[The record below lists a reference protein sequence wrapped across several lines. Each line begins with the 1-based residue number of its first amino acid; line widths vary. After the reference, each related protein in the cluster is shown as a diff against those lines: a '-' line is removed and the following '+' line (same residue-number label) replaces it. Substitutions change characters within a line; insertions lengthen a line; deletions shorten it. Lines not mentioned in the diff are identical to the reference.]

1 MCFLVPPFYFQ
12 CYLFYC
18 LSPNVSNMLIN
29 QRSYQLL
36 GLLVIVWGSSFLL
49 IDRALLFFS
58 PEQVVGY
65 RLVIGA
71 ITMFCIAIYYG
82 KFFPRTI
89 TPWLHF
95 IVYAVIGNI
104 LPYLLIATGQL
115 TITSGMAG
123 LLMAFMPLVTL
134 ILAHIFLPNDK
145 LNRFK
150 ILGFI
155 IGISGVLFI
164 LGPSINNGNN
174 TLFGILWVLGAA
186 FAYAINTI
194 IASRLP
200 SYDPLVSS
208 ASVLLAAS
216 LLSFFIWPSI
226 FFIDF
231 SNIPLI
237 SGFSILL
244 LGALPTGVAAL
255 LYFIIINTA
264 GATFLSNIN
273 YLIPVVA
280 FFLGAILLGEDILW
294 QNILALFLI
303 ISGIFISRIRS

>member
-1 MCFLVPPFYFQ
+1 
-12 CYLFYC
+12 
-18 LSPNVSNMLIN
+18 MLIN
-29 QRSYQLL
+29 KRSYQLL

-71 ITMFCIAIYYG
+71 ITMLGIAIYYG
-82 KFFPRTI
+82 KSFPRTI

-134 ILAHIFLPNDK
+134 VLAHIFLPNDK

-174 TLFGILWVLGAA
+174 TFFGILLVLGAA
-186 FAYAINTI
+186 CAYAINTI

-208 ASVLLAAS
+208 ASVLLVAS

-294 QNILALFLI
+294 QNILALLLI

>member
-1 MCFLVPPFYFQ
+1 M
-12 CYLFYC
+12 
-18 LSPNVSNMLIN
+18 SIN
-29 QRSYQLL
+29 KRSYQLL

-49 IDRALLFFS
+49 IDRALLFFT

-71 ITMFCIAIYYG
+71 ITMFAIALYYG
-82 KFFPRTI
+82 KSFPRTI

-134 ILAHIFLPNDK
+134 VLAHIFLPNDK
-145 LNRFK
+145 LTRFK

-174 TLFGILWVLGAA
+174 TLFGILLVLGASC
-186 FAYAINTI
+186 AYAINTI

-208 ASVLLAAS
+208 ASVLLVAS
-216 LLSFFIWPSI
+216 LLSFFIWPNI
-226 FFIDF
+226 FFINF
-231 SNIPLI
+231 SNIPFI
-237 SGFSILL
+237 SGVSILL
-244 LGALPTGVAAL
+244 LGALPTGIAAF

-280 FFLGAILLGEDILW
+280 FFLGALLLGEDILW
-294 QNILALFLI
+294 QNILALLLI
-303 ISGIFISRIRS
+303 ISGIFISRKNT

>member
-1 MCFLVPPFYFQ
+1 
-12 CYLFYC
+12 
-18 LSPNVSNMLIN
+18 MLIN
-29 QRSYQLL
+29 KRSYQLL

-71 ITMFCIAIYYG
+71 ITMLGIAIYYG
-82 KFFPRTI
+82 KSFPRTI

-174 TLFGILWVLGAA
+174 TLFGILLVLGAA

>member
-1 MCFLVPPFYFQ
+1 M
-12 CYLFYC
+12 
-18 LSPNVSNMLIN
+18 SIN
-29 QRSYQLL
+29 KRSYQLL

-49 IDRALLFFS
+49 IDRALLFFT

-71 ITMFCIAIYYG
+71 ITMFAIALYYG
-82 KFFPRTI
+82 KSFPRSI

-134 ILAHIFLPNDK
+134 VLAHIFLPNDK
-145 LNRFK
+145 LTRFK

-174 TLFGILWVLGAA
+174 TFFGILLVLGAA
-186 FAYAINTI
+186 CAYAINTI

-208 ASVLLAAS
+208 ASVLLVAS
-216 LLSFFIWPSI
+216 LLSFFIWPNI
-226 FFIDF
+226 FFINF
-231 SNIPLI
+231 SNIPFI
-237 SGFSILL
+237 SGVSILL
-244 LGALPTGVAAL
+244 LGALPTGIAAF

-280 FFLGAILLGEDILW
+280 FFLGALLLGEDILW
-294 QNILALFLI
+294 QNILALLLI
-303 ISGIFISRIRS
+303 ISGIFISRKNT

>member
-1 MCFLVPPFYFQ
+1 M
-12 CYLFYC
+12 
-18 LSPNVSNMLIN
+18 SIN
-29 QRSYQLL
+29 KRSYQLL

-49 IDRALLFFS
+49 IDRALLFFT

-65 RLVIGA
+65 RLFIGA
-71 ITMFCIAIYYG
+71 ITMFAIALYYG
-82 KFFPRTI
+82 KSFPRTI

-134 ILAHIFLPNDK
+134 VLANIFLPNDK
-145 LNRFK
+145 LTRFK
-150 ILGFI
+150 ILCFI
-155 IGISGVLFI
+155 IGISVVLFI

-174 TLFGILWVLGAA
+174 TLFGILLVLGAA
-186 FAYAINTI
+186 CAYAINTI

-208 ASVLLAAS
+208 ASVLLVAS
-216 LLSFFIWPSI
+216 LLSFFIWPNI
-226 FFIDF
+226 FFINF
-231 SNIPLI
+231 SNIPFI
-237 SGFSILL
+237 SGVSILL
-244 LGALPTGVAAL
+244 LGALPTGIAAF

-280 FFLGAILLGEDILW
+280 FFLGALLLGEDILW
-294 QNILALFLI
+294 QNILALLLI
-303 ISGIFISRIRS
+303 ISGIFISRKNT

>member
-1 MCFLVPPFYFQ
+1 M
-12 CYLFYC
+12 
-18 LSPNVSNMLIN
+18 SIN
-29 QRSYQLL
+29 KRSYQLL

-49 IDRALLFFS
+49 IDRALLFFT

-71 ITMFCIAIYYG
+71 ITMFAIALYYG
-82 KFFPRTI
+82 KSFPRTI

-134 ILAHIFLPNDK
+134 VLAHIFLPNDK
-145 LNRFK
+145 LTRFK

-174 TLFGILWVLGAA
+174 TSFGILLVLGAA
-186 FAYAINTI
+186 CAYAINTI

-208 ASVLLAAS
+208 ASVLLVAS
-216 LLSFFIWPSI
+216 LLSFFIWPNI
-226 FFIDF
+226 FFINF
-231 SNIPLI
+231 SNIPFI
-237 SGFSILL
+237 SGVSILL
-244 LGALPTGVAAL
+244 LGALPTGIAAF

-280 FFLGAILLGEDILW
+280 FFLGALLLGEDILW
-294 QNILALFLI
+294 QNILALLLI
-303 ISGIFISRIRS
+303 ISGIFISRKNT

>member
-1 MCFLVPPFYFQ
+1 M
-12 CYLFYC
+12 
-18 LSPNVSNMLIN
+18 SIN
-29 QRSYQLL
+29 KRSYQLL

-49 IDRALLFFS
+49 IDRSLLFFS

-65 RLVIGA
+65 RLVIGF
-71 ITMFCIAIYYG
+71 ITMLSIALYYG
-82 KFFPRTI
+82 KSLPRTI

-134 ILAHIFLPNDK
+134 VLAHIFLPNDK

-174 TLFGILWVLGAA
+174 TLFGILLVLGAA
-186 FAYAINTI
+186 CAYAINTI

-208 ASVLLAAS
+208 TCVLLVAS
-216 LLSFFIWPSI
+216 LLSFFIWPNI
-226 FFIDF
+226 FFINF
-231 SNIPLI
+231 TNIPFI
-237 SGFSILL
+237 SGISILL
-244 LGALPTGVAAL
+244 LGALPTGFAAL
-255 LYFIIINTA
+255 LYFIIINNA

-280 FFLGAILLGEDILW
+280 FFLGAILLGEAILW
-294 QNILALFLI
+294 QNILALLLI
-303 ISGIFISRIRS
+303 ISGIFVSRFKS

>member
-1 MCFLVPPFYFQ
+1 M
-12 CYLFYC
+12 
-18 LSPNVSNMLIN
+18 SIN
-29 QRSYQLL
+29 KRSYQLL

-49 IDRALLFFS
+49 IDRSLLFFS

-65 RLVIGA
+65 RLVIGF
-71 ITMFCIAIYYG
+71 ITMLAIALYYG
-82 KFFPRTI
+82 KSLPRTI

-134 ILAHIFLPNDK
+134 VLAHIFLPNDK

-174 TLFGILWVLGAA
+174 TLFGILLVLGAA

-208 ASVLLAAS
+208 TCVLLVAS

-231 SNIPLI
+231 TNIPLI
-237 SGFSILL
+237 SGISILL
-244 LGALPTGVAAL
+244 LGALPTGIAAL

-280 FFLGAILLGEDILW
+280 FFLGAILLGEAILW
-294 QNILALFLI
+294 QNILALLLI
-303 ISGIFISRIRS
+303 ISGIFVSRFKS

>member
-1 MCFLVPPFYFQ
+1 M
-12 CYLFYC
+12 
-18 LSPNVSNMLIN
+18 SIN
-29 QRSYQLL
+29 KRSYQLL

-49 IDRALLFFS
+49 IDRALLFFT

-71 ITMFCIAIYYG
+71 ITMFAIALYYG
-82 KFFPRTI
+82 KSFPRSI

-134 ILAHIFLPNDK
+134 VLAHIFLPNDK
-145 LNRFK
+145 LTRFK

-174 TLFGILWVLGAA
+174 TLFGILLVLGAA

-208 ASVLLAAS
+208 ASVLLVAS
-216 LLSFFIWPSI
+216 LLSFFIWPNI
-226 FFIDF
+226 FFINF
-231 SNIPLI
+231 SNIPFI
-237 SGFSILL
+237 SGVSILL
-244 LGALPTGVAAL
+244 LGALPTGIAAF

-280 FFLGAILLGEDILW
+280 FFLGALLLGEDILW
-294 QNILALFLI
+294 QNILALLLI
-303 ISGIFISRIRS
+303 ISGIFISRKNT

>member
-1 MCFLVPPFYFQ
+1 M
-12 CYLFYC
+12 
-18 LSPNVSNMLIN
+18 SIN
-29 QRSYQLL
+29 KRSYQLL

-49 IDRALLFFS
+49 IDRALLFFT

-71 ITMFCIAIYYG
+71 ITMFAIALYYG
-82 KFFPRTI
+82 KSFPRTI

-134 ILAHIFLPNDK
+134 VLAHIFLPNDK
-145 LNRFK
+145 LTRFK

-174 TLFGILWVLGAA
+174 TLFGILLVLGAA

-208 ASVLLAAS
+208 ASVLLVAS
-216 LLSFFIWPSI
+216 LLSFFIWPNI
-226 FFIDF
+226 FFINF
-231 SNIPLI
+231 SNIPFI
-237 SGFSILL
+237 SGVSILL
-244 LGALPTGVAAL
+244 LGALPTGIAAF

-280 FFLGAILLGEDILW
+280 FFLGALLLGEDILW
-294 QNILALFLI
+294 QNILALLLI
-303 ISGIFISRIRS
+303 ISGIFISRKNT

>member
-1 MCFLVPPFYFQ
+1 M
-12 CYLFYC
+12 
-18 LSPNVSNMLIN
+18 SIN
-29 QRSYQLL
+29 KRSYQLL

-49 IDRALLFFS
+49 IDRALLFFT

-71 ITMFCIAIYYG
+71 ITMFVIALYYG
-82 KFFPRTI
+82 KSFPRTI

-95 IVYAVIGNI
+95 NVYAVIGNI

-134 ILAHIFLPNDK
+134 VLAHIFLPNDK
-145 LNRFK
+145 LTRFK

-174 TLFGILWVLGAA
+174 TLFGILLVLGAA
-186 FAYAINTI
+186 CAYAINTI

-208 ASVLLAAS
+208 ASVLLVAS
-216 LLSFFIWPSI
+216 LLSFFIWPNI
-226 FFIDF
+226 FFINF
-231 SNIPLI
+231 SNIPFI
-237 SGFSILL
+237 SGVSILL
-244 LGALPTGVAAL
+244 LGALPTGIAAF

-280 FFLGAILLGEDILW
+280 FFLGALLLGEDILW
-294 QNILALFLI
+294 QNILALLLI
-303 ISGIFISRIRS
+303 ISGIFISRKNT

>member
-1 MCFLVPPFYFQ
+1 M
-12 CYLFYC
+12 
-18 LSPNVSNMLIN
+18 SIN
-29 QRSYQLL
+29 KRSYQLL

-49 IDRALLFFS
+49 IDRALLFFT

-71 ITMFCIAIYYG
+71 ITMFAIALYYG
-82 KFFPRTI
+82 KSFPRTI

-134 ILAHIFLPNDK
+134 VLAHIFLPNDK
-145 LNRFK
+145 LTRFK

-174 TLFGILWVLGAA
+174 TFFGILLVLGAA
-186 FAYAINTI
+186 CAYAINTI

-208 ASVLLAAS
+208 ASVLLVAS
-216 LLSFFIWPSI
+216 LLSFFIWPNI
-226 FFIDF
+226 FFINF
-231 SNIPLI
+231 SNIPFI
-237 SGFSILL
+237 SGVSILL
-244 LGALPTGVAAL
+244 LGALPTGIAAF

-280 FFLGAILLGEDILW
+280 FFLGALLLGEVILW
-294 QNILALFLI
+294 QNILALLLI
-303 ISGIFISRIRS
+303 ISGIFISRKNT

>member
-1 MCFLVPPFYFQ
+1 M
-12 CYLFYC
+12 
-18 LSPNVSNMLIN
+18 SIN
-29 QRSYQLL
+29 KRSYQLL

-49 IDRALLFFS
+49 IDRALLFFT

-71 ITMFCIAIYYG
+71 ITMFAIALYYG
-82 KFFPRTI
+82 KSFPRTI

-134 ILAHIFLPNDK
+134 VLAHIFLPNDK
-145 LNRFK
+145 LTRFK

-174 TLFGILWVLGAA
+174 TLFGILLVLGAA
-186 FAYAINTI
+186 CAYAINTI

-208 ASVLLAAS
+208 ASVLLVAS
-216 LLSFFIWPSI
+216 LLSFFIWPNI
-226 FFIDF
+226 FFINF
-231 SNIPLI
+231 SNIPFI
-237 SGFSILL
+237 SGVSILL
-244 LGALPTGVAAL
+244 LGALPTGIAAL
-255 LYFIIINTA
+255 LYFITINTA

-280 FFLGAILLGEDILW
+280 FFLGALLLGEDILW
-294 QNILALFLI
+294 QNILALLLI
-303 ISGIFISRIRS
+303 ISGIFISRKNT

>member
-1 MCFLVPPFYFQ
+1 M
-12 CYLFYC
+12 
-18 LSPNVSNMLIN
+18 SIN
-29 QRSYQLL
+29 KRSYQLL

-49 IDRALLFFS
+49 IDRALLFFT

-71 ITMFCIAIYYG
+71 ITMFAIALYYG
-82 KFFPRTI
+82 KSFPRTI

-134 ILAHIFLPNDK
+134 VLAHIFLPNDK
-145 LNRFK
+145 LTRFK

-174 TLFGILWVLGAA
+174 TLFVFFLVLGAA
-186 FAYAINTI
+186 CAYAINTI

-208 ASVLLAAS
+208 ASVLLVAS
-216 LLSFFIWPSI
+216 LLSFFIWPNI
-226 FFIDF
+226 FFINF
-231 SNIPLI
+231 SNIPFI
-237 SGFSILL
+237 SGVSILL
-244 LGALPTGVAAL
+244 LGALPTGIAAF

-280 FFLGAILLGEDILW
+280 FFLGALLLGEDILW
-294 QNILALFLI
+294 QNILALLLI
-303 ISGIFISRIRS
+303 ISGIFISRKNT

>member
-1 MCFLVPPFYFQ
+1 M
-12 CYLFYC
+12 
-18 LSPNVSNMLIN
+18 SIN
-29 QRSYQLL
+29 KRSYQLL

-49 IDRALLFFS
+49 IDRALLFFT

-71 ITMFCIAIYYG
+71 ITMFAIALYYG
-82 KFFPRTI
+82 KSFPRTI

-134 ILAHIFLPNDK
+134 VLAHIFLPNDK
-145 LNRFK
+145 LTRFK

-174 TLFGILWVLGAA
+174 TLFGILLVLGAA
-186 FAYAINTI
+186 CAYAINTI

-208 ASVLLAAS
+208 ASVLLVAS
-216 LLSFFIWPSI
+216 LLSFFIWPNI
-226 FFIDF
+226 FFINF
-231 SNIPLI
+231 SNVSCSAGVLSSRPCKESMTLI
-237 SGFSILL
+237 IFEASAYVIVIVCS
-244 LGALPTGVAAL
+244 P
-255 LYFIIINTA
+255 
-264 GATFLSNIN
+264 N
-273 YLIPVVA
+273 YLEYPVP
-280 FFLGAILLGEDILW
+280 
-294 QNILALFLI
+294 LAEVFAVLDPHPQVRRLDLRPQ
-303 ISGIFISRIRS
+303 SQQTVP